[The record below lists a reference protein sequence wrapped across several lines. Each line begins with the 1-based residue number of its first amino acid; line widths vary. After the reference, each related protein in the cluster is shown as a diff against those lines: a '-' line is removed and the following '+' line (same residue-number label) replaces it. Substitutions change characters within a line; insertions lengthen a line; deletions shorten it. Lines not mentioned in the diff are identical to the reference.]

1 MTIDRLGP
9 VDPLQNA
16 KKSSR
21 PEHPSKPDSSDSVS
35 LSSEAVE
42 KGESYKA
49 YEIARAA
56 PDVRADKIAELKGK
70 IDDPAYIDDAV
81 LSLTADRIIEQLIG

>member
-16 KKSSR
+16 RKSTRAERSS
-21 PEHPSKPDSSDSVS
+21 HIDGSDSVS
-35 LSSEAVE
+35 LSKEAKE
-42 KGESYKA
+42 KGEAFMA
-49 YEIARAA
+49 YEIARSSEE
-56 PDVRADKIAELKGK
+56 VRADKVAMLKQK

-81 LSLTADRIIEQLIG
+81 LSMTADRIIDQLLS